1 MFGFA
6 TIRKEGFPNQQLDR
20 VRWRSLIGE
29 FPELRRIDFLD
40 LYDGR
45 YEVPDSAELIEN
57 GKKVGLFLWENGQ
70 IYVDGPYSMFALAKG
85 IAGILDAKVFDS
97 YGDEMIVA
105 PEALPRPTGDRA
117 VYWHQYYEELDMTGK
132 DLISALEKT
141 KAEIARLVG
150 DMIPKSQMTTRQ
162 IPVAKLFTTMSGEI
176 ADEVHEW
183 PNATLGAGFRHL
195 ALYFFNDRLIGNRWT
210 AQKPAETAPVERKP
224 RWKFW

>member
-6 TIRKEGFPNQQLDR
+6 TIRKEEFPNQQLDR

-40 LYDGR
+40 LFDGR
-45 YEVPDSAELIEN
+45 YQVPDSAELIEN
-57 GKKVGLFLWENGQ
+57 GQKVGLFLWENGQ
-70 IYVDGPYSMFALAKG
+70 IYVDGPYSMFPLAKS
-85 IAGILDAKVFDS
+85 IAEILDARVFDS
-97 YGDEMIVA
+97 YGDEMIEA
-105 PEALPRPTGDRA
+105 PEAPSRPTGDTS
-117 VYWHQYYEELDMTGK
+117 VCWHQYKEALDMTGK

-150 DMIPKSQMTTRQ
+150 DMIPKPQMTTRQ
-162 IPVAKLFTTMSGEI
+162 LPVAKLFTTMSGEI

-183 PNATLGAGFRHL
+183 PNATLGAAFRHL
-195 ALYFFNDRLIGNRWT
+195 FLYFFNDRLIGNQWT
-210 AQKPAETAPVERKP
+210 AQKQSQTAPVQRKP